1 MENKYLKRLDKIV
14 KIKVSGRNVYRF
26 IDRLIKDKVYIYDL
40 KIINIKNVI
49 IKISY
54 DDYLILK
61 DKKSIY
67 DIDLLDVYGKLKIK
81 KYFKEHYVF
90 IIFLIIGYVV
100 LMFLSNFIFDIEV
113 VHANFEIREL
123 VYRELRKNGIEK
135 YIFRK
140 SYQELENI
148 EKNILDNNK
157 TKIEWIEINR
167 SGTKYIVRVEER
179 KIDKGEERFEYQDI
193 VSSKSGIITKVLA
206 KSGEIIKNTND
217 YIKGGEVVISGN
229 ITLPDGSSVLSRA
242 SGKVYAE
249 VWYLVDVSYPYIYRE
264 EILTGR
270 AKEVFLIKFL
280 NKRIS
285 LFDFSKFNTFKKSDR
300 ILFGDI
306 FKFLSF
312 IKEKQYEMIVIDEFY
327 TKEEV
332 VVKAVERAVTRVKD
346 TLRKDEQ
353 IIKYRIL
360 STYYDES
367 KVNLKIFFSV
377 NEEVSEVRK
386 IDNNEVED
394 S

>member
-306 FKFLSF
+306 FKFFSF

-346 TLRKDEQ
+346 TLREDEQ

-377 NEEVSEVRK
+377 NEEVSMVRK

>member
-332 VVKAVERAVTRVKD
+332 VVKAVERAVTRVND
-346 TLRKDEQ
+346 TLREDEQ

>member
-1 MENKYLKRLDKIV
+1 MKNKYLKRLDKIV

-206 KSGEIIKNTND
+206 ESGEIIKNTND

-346 TLRKDEQ
+346 TLREDEQ

>member
-100 LMFLSNFIFDIEV
+100 LMFLSNFIFDVEV
-113 VHANFEIREL
+113 IHANFEIREL

-346 TLRKDEQ
+346 TLREDEQ

>member
-100 LMFLSNFIFDIEV
+100 LMFLSNFIFDVEV
-113 VHANFEIREL
+113 IHANFEIREL

-179 KIDKGEERFEYQDI
+179 KIDKGKEKFEYQDI

-206 KSGEIIKNTND
+206 ESGEIIKNTND

-306 FKFLSF
+306 FKFFSF

-332 VVKAVERAVTRVKD
+332 VVKAVERAVTRVND
-346 TLRKDEQ
+346 TLREDEQ

-377 NEEVSEVRK
+377 NEEVSMVRK

>member
-206 KSGEIIKNTND
+206 ESGEIIKNTND

-346 TLRKDEQ
+346 TLREDEQ

>member
-1 MENKYLKRLDKIV
+1 MKNKYLKRLDKIV

-100 LMFLSNFIFDIEV
+100 LMFLSNFIFDVEV
-113 VHANFEIREL
+113 IHANFEIREL

-206 KSGEIIKNTND
+206 ESGEIIKNTND

-306 FKFLSF
+306 FKFFSF

-332 VVKAVERAVTRVKD
+332 VVKAVERAVTRVND
-346 TLRKDEQ
+346 TLREDEQ

-377 NEEVSEVRK
+377 NEEVSMVRK

>member
-1 MENKYLKRLDKIV
+1 MKNKYLKRLDKIV

-100 LMFLSNFIFDIEV
+100 LMFLSNFIFDVEV
-113 VHANFEIREL
+113 IHANFEIREL

-206 KSGEIIKNTND
+206 ESGEIIKNTND

-346 TLRKDEQ
+346 TLREDEQ

-377 NEEVSEVRK
+377 NEEVSMVRK

>member
-54 DDYLILK
+54 NDYLILK

-157 TKIEWIEINR
+157 MKIEWIEINR

-179 KIDKGEERFEYQDI
+179 KIDKGKEKFEYQDI

-206 KSGEIIKNTND
+206 ESGEIIKNTND

-249 VWYLVDVSYPYIYRE
+249 VWYLVDVSYPYIHRE

-346 TLRKDEQ
+346 TLREDEQ

-377 NEEVSEVRK
+377 NEEVSMVRK

>member
-1 MENKYLKRLDKIV
+1 MKNKYLKRLDKIV

-179 KIDKGEERFEYQDI
+179 KIDKGKEKFEYQDI

-206 KSGEIIKNTND
+206 ESGEIIKNTND

-346 TLRKDEQ
+346 TLREDEQ

-377 NEEVSEVRK
+377 NEEVSMVRK

>member
-179 KIDKGEERFEYQDI
+179 KIDKGKEKFEYQDI
-193 VSSKSGIITKVLA
+193 VSSKNGIITKVLA
-206 KSGEIIKNTND
+206 ESGEIIKNTND
-217 YIKGGEVVISGN
+217 YIKDGEVVISGN

-346 TLRKDEQ
+346 TLREDEQ

-377 NEEVSEVRK
+377 NEEVSMVRK

>member
-54 DDYLILK
+54 DDYLIL
-61 DKKSIY
+61 KSIY

-346 TLRKDEQ
+346 TLREDEQ

-377 NEEVSEVRK
+377 NEEVSMVRK

>member
-67 DIDLLDVYGKLKIK
+67 DIDLLDVYGKLKFK

-100 LMFLSNFIFDIEV
+100 LMFLSNFIFDVEV
-113 VHANFEIREL
+113 IHANFEIREL

-179 KIDKGEERFEYQDI
+179 KIDKGKEKFEYQDI

-332 VVKAVERAVTRVKD
+332 VVKAVERAVTRVND
-346 TLRKDEQ
+346 TLREDEQ

>member
-100 LMFLSNFIFDIEV
+100 LVFLSNFIFDIEV

-206 KSGEIIKNTND
+206 ESGEIIKNTND

-306 FKFLSF
+306 FKFFSF

-332 VVKAVERAVTRVKD
+332 VVKAVERAVTRVND
-346 TLRKDEQ
+346 TLREDEQ

>member
-100 LMFLSNFIFDIEV
+100 LMFLSNFIFDVEV
-113 VHANFEIREL
+113 IHANFEIREL

-148 EKNILDNNK
+148 EKNILANNK

-179 KIDKGEERFEYQDI
+179 KIDKGKEKFEYQDI

-206 KSGEIIKNTND
+206 ESGEIIKNTND
-217 YIKGGEVVISGN
+217 YIKDGEVVISGN

-332 VVKAVERAVTRVKD
+332 VVKAVERAVTRVND
-346 TLRKDEQ
+346 TLREDEQ

>member
-49 IKISY
+49 IKINY

-206 KSGEIIKNTND
+206 ESGEIIKNTND

-306 FKFLSF
+306 FKFFSF

-346 TLRKDEQ
+346 TLREDEQ

>member
-135 YIFRK
+135 YIFR
-140 SYQELENI
+140 
-148 EKNILDNNK
+148 
-157 TKIEWIEINR
+157 
-167 SGTKYIVRVEER
+167 
-179 KIDKGEERFEYQDI
+179 
-193 VSSKSGIITKVLA
+193 
-206 KSGEIIKNTND
+206 
-217 YIKGGEVVISGN
+217 
-229 ITLPDGSSVLSRA
+229 
-242 SGKVYAE
+242 
-249 VWYLVDVSYPYIYRE
+249 
-264 EILTGR
+264 
-270 AKEVFLIKFL
+270 
-280 NKRIS
+280 
-285 LFDFSKFNTFKKSDR
+285 
-300 ILFGDI
+300 
-306 FKFLSF
+306 
-312 IKEKQYEMIVIDEFY
+312 
-327 TKEEV
+327 
-332 VVKAVERAVTRVKD
+332 
-346 TLRKDEQ
+346 
-353 IIKYRIL
+353 
-360 STYYDES
+360 
-367 KVNLKIFFSV
+367 
-377 NEEVSEVRK
+377 
-386 IDNNEVED
+386 
-394 S
+394 

>member
-1 MENKYLKRLDKIV
+1 MKNKYLKRLDKIV

-179 KIDKGEERFEYQDI
+179 KIDKGKEKFEYQDI

-206 KSGEIIKNTND
+206 ESGEIIKNTND

-332 VVKAVERAVTRVKD
+332 VVKAV
-346 TLRKDEQ
+346 
-353 IIKYRIL
+353 
-360 STYYDES
+360 
-367 KVNLKIFFSV
+367 
-377 NEEVSEVRK
+377 
-386 IDNNEVED
+386 
-394 S
+394 

>member
-100 LMFLSNFIFDIEV
+100 LMFLSNFIFDVEV
-113 VHANFEIREL
+113 IHANFEIREL

-206 KSGEIIKNTND
+206 ESGEIIKNTND
-217 YIKGGEVVISGN
+217 YIKDGEVVISGN

-306 FKFLSF
+306 FKFFSF

-346 TLRKDEQ
+346 TLREDEQ

>member
-100 LMFLSNFIFDIEV
+100 LMFLSNFIFDVEV
-113 VHANFEIREL
+113 IHANFDIREL

-179 KIDKGEERFEYQDI
+179 KIDKGKEKFEYQDI

-206 KSGEIIKNTND
+206 ESGEIIKNTND

-306 FKFLSF
+306 FKFFSF

-346 TLRKDEQ
+346 TLREDEQ

-377 NEEVSEVRK
+377 NEEVSMVRK

>member
-100 LMFLSNFIFDIEV
+100 LMFLSNFIFDVEV
-113 VHANFEIREL
+113 IHANFEIREL

-179 KIDKGEERFEYQDI
+179 KIDKGKEKFEYQDI

-206 KSGEIIKNTND
+206 ESGEIIKNTND

-346 TLRKDEQ
+346 TLREDEQ

-377 NEEVSEVRK
+377 NEEVSMVRK

>member
-1 MENKYLKRLDKIV
+1 MKNKYLKRLDKIV

-100 LMFLSNFIFDIEV
+100 LMFLSNFIFDVEV
-113 VHANFEIREL
+113 IHANFEIREL

-179 KIDKGEERFEYQDI
+179 KIDKGKEKFEYQDI
-193 VSSKSGIITKVLA
+193 VSSKNGIITKVLA
-206 KSGEIIKNTND
+206 ESGEIIKNTND
-217 YIKGGEVVISGN
+217 YIKDGEVVISGN

-242 SGKVYAE
+242 RGKVYAE

-346 TLRKDEQ
+346 TLREDEQ

-377 NEEVSEVRK
+377 NEEVSMVRK

>member
-100 LMFLSNFIFDIEV
+100 LVFLSNFIFDIEV

-206 KSGEIIKNTND
+206 ESGEIIKNTND

-346 TLRKDEQ
+346 TLREDEQ

>member
-1 MENKYLKRLDKIV
+1 MKNKYLKRLDKIV

-206 KSGEIIKNTND
+206 ESGEIIKNTND

-300 ILFGDI
+300 LLFGDI
-306 FKFLSF
+306 FKFFSF

-332 VVKAVERAVTRVKD
+332 VVKAVERAVTRVND
-346 TLRKDEQ
+346 TLREDEQ

-377 NEEVSEVRK
+377 NEEVSMVRK

>member
-1 MENKYLKRLDKIV
+1 MKNKYLKRLDKIV

-100 LMFLSNFIFDIEV
+100 LMFLSNFIFDVEV
-113 VHANFEIREL
+113 IHANFEIREL

-148 EKNILDNNK
+148 ENNILDNNK

-206 KSGEIIKNTND
+206 ESGEIIKNTND

-346 TLRKDEQ
+346 TLREDEQ

-377 NEEVSEVRK
+377 NEEVSMVRK

>member
-100 LMFLSNFIFDIEV
+100 LMFLSNFIFDVEV
-113 VHANFEIREL
+113 IHANFEIREL

-179 KIDKGEERFEYQDI
+179 KIDKGKEKFEYQDI

-206 KSGEIIKNTND
+206 ESGEIIKNTND

-332 VVKAVERAVTRVKD
+332 VVKAVERAVTRVND
-346 TLRKDEQ
+346 TLREDEQ

-377 NEEVSEVRK
+377 NEEVSMVRK

>member
-179 KIDKGEERFEYQDI
+179 KTDKGEERFEYQDI

-206 KSGEIIKNTND
+206 ESGEIIKNTND

-306 FKFLSF
+306 FKFFSF

-332 VVKAVERAVTRVKD
+332 VVKAVERAVTRVND
-346 TLRKDEQ
+346 TLREDEQ

>member
-206 KSGEIIKNTND
+206 ESGEIIKNTND

-306 FKFLSF
+306 FKFFSF

-346 TLRKDEQ
+346 TLREDEQ

>member
-100 LMFLSNFIFDIEV
+100 LMFLSNFIFDVEV
-113 VHANFEIREL
+113 IHANFEIREL

-206 KSGEIIKNTND
+206 ESGEIIKNTND
-217 YIKGGEVVISGN
+217 YIKDGEVVISGN

-285 LFDFSKFNTFKKSDR
+285 LFDFFKFNTFKKSDR

-346 TLRKDEQ
+346 TLREDEQ

>member
-67 DIDLLDVYGKLKIK
+67 DIDLLGVYGKLKIK

-306 FKFLSF
+306 FKFFSF

-332 VVKAVERAVTRVKD
+332 VVKAVERAVTRVND
-346 TLRKDEQ
+346 TLREDEQ

>member
-81 KYFKEHYVF
+81 KYFKEYYVF

-100 LMFLSNFIFDIEV
+100 LMFLSNFIFDVEV
-113 VHANFEIREL
+113 IHANFDIREL

-179 KIDKGEERFEYQDI
+179 KIDKGKEKFEYQDI

-306 FKFLSF
+306 FKFFSF

-346 TLRKDEQ
+346 TLREDEQ

-377 NEEVSEVRK
+377 NEEVSMVRK

>member
-179 KIDKGEERFEYQDI
+179 KIDKGEERFEYQDV

-346 TLRKDEQ
+346 TLREDEQ

-377 NEEVSEVRK
+377 NEEVSMVRK

>member
-1 MENKYLKRLDKIV
+1 MKNKYLKRLDKIV

-179 KIDKGEERFEYQDI
+179 KIDKGKEKFEYQDI

-206 KSGEIIKNTND
+206 ESGEIIKNTND

-346 TLRKDEQ
+346 TLREDEQ

>member
-179 KIDKGEERFEYQDI
+179 KIDKGKEKFEYQDI

-206 KSGEIIKNTND
+206 ESGEIIKNTND

-229 ITLPDGSSVLSRA
+229 VTLPDGSSVLSRA

-306 FKFLSF
+306 FKFFSF

-332 VVKAVERAVTRVKD
+332 VVKAVERAVTRVND
-346 TLRKDEQ
+346 TLREDEQ

>member
-1 MENKYLKRLDKIV
+1 MKNKYLKRLDKIV

-100 LMFLSNFIFDIEV
+100 LMFLSNFIFDVEV
-113 VHANFEIREL
+113 IHANFEIREL

-332 VVKAVERAVTRVKD
+332 VVKAVERAVTRVND
-346 TLRKDEQ
+346 TLREDEQ

>member
-306 FKFLSF
+306 FKFFSF

-346 TLRKDEQ
+346 TLREDEQ

>member
-346 TLRKDEQ
+346 TLREDEQ

-377 NEEVSEVRK
+377 NEEVSMVRK

>member
-100 LMFLSNFIFDIEV
+100 LMFLSNFIFDVEV
-113 VHANFEIREL
+113 IHANFEIREL

-306 FKFLSF
+306 FKFFSF

-346 TLRKDEQ
+346 TLREDEQ